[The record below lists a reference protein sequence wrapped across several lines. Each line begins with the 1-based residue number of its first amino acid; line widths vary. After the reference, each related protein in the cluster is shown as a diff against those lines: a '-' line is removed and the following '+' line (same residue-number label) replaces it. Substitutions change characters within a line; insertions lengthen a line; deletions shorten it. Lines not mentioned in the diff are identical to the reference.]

1 MPKPNAATR
10 LIVIGGLLSTTLPGC
25 AARIV
30 EVPGPVREVPV
41 TVTIKD
47 TPPADLLKC
56 PEVPEGVP
64 EDQVAQIPT
73 VARAALIRLAKALRV
88 NTGRLRRL
96 VNWHQP
102 GSCPEVSAP

>member
-1 MPKPNAATR
+1 M
-10 LIVIGGLLSTTLPGC
+10 TLPGC
-25 AARIV
+25 AARRV

-56 PEVPEGVP
+56 PETPEGAP
-64 EDQVAQIPT
+64 EDAIAQIPT
-73 VARAALIRLAKALRV
+73 SARAAMIRLAKAFRV

-96 VNWHQP
+96 MNWHQP
-102 GSCPEVSAP
+102 GACPEPSVPREAAR